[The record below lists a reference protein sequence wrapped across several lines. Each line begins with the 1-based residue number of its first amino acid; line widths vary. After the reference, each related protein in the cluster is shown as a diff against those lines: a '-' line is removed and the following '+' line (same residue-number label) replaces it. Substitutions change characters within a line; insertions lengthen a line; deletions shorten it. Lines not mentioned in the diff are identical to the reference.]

1 MSRVG
6 ADSSEG
12 CGCRTAFKVN
22 TNRALCALIHKTHLE
37 TSRVAD
43 SIKVQ
48 NVPKQKAGGAQI
60 FPTRTLLVADGSRE
74 ATLAA
79 EAAVELV
86 NGTGS
91 ELHVVHVISTV
102 QEMPYPRRFAKE
114 RTEAFL
120 EAKKL
125 HALTLL
131 DRRVAWIEKIGG
143 KVAGSHYREGKP
155 DEEVIRLSEELDV
168 GLVITGDRRLGW
180 FERALARSF
189 SERVLSRANRPVL
202 VVREPVSRKRMALDL
217 R

>member
-1 MSRVG
+1 M
-6 ADSSEG
+6 
-12 CGCRTAFKVN
+12 
-22 TNRALCALIHKTHLE
+22 
-37 TSRVAD
+37 
-43 SIKVQ
+43 
-48 NVPKQKAGGAQI
+48 
-60 FPTRTLLVADGSRE
+60 VADGSRE

-168 GLVITGDRRLGW
+168 GLVITGDRKVGW
-180 FERALARSF
+180 FERAFTRSF

>member
-1 MSRVG
+1 
-6 ADSSEG
+6 
-12 CGCRTAFKVN
+12 
-22 TNRALCALIHKTHLE
+22 
-37 TSRVAD
+37 
-43 SIKVQ
+43 
-48 NVPKQKAGGAQI
+48 
-60 FPTRTLLVADGSRE
+60 LVADGSRE

-79 EAAVELV
+79 EATVELV
-86 NGTGS
+86 SGTGS
-91 ELHVVHVISTV
+91 ELHLVHVISTV

-168 GLVITGDRRLGW
+168 GLVITGDRKLGW
-180 FERALARSF
+180 FERAFARSF

-202 VVREPVSRKRMALDL
+202 VVRESVSRKRMALDL

>member
-1 MSRVG
+1 M
-6 ADSSEG
+6 
-12 CGCRTAFKVN
+12 
-22 TNRALCALIHKTHLE
+22 
-37 TSRVAD
+37 
-43 SIKVQ
+43 
-48 NVPKQKAGGAQI
+48 
-60 FPTRTLLVADGSRE
+60 VADGSRE

-91 ELHVVHVISTV
+91 ELHVVHVISTA

-114 RTEAFL
+114 RTEALL

-168 GLVITGDRRLGW
+168 GLVITGDRKLGW
-180 FERALARSF
+180 FERAFARSF

-202 VVREPVSRKRMALDL
+202 VVREPVSRKRMTLDL

>member
-1 MSRVG
+1 
-6 ADSSEG
+6 
-12 CGCRTAFKVN
+12 
-22 TNRALCALIHKTHLE
+22 
-37 TSRVAD
+37 
-43 SIKVQ
+43 
-48 NVPKQKAGGAQI
+48 
-60 FPTRTLLVADGSRE
+60 LVADGSRE

-168 GLVITGDRRLGW
+168 GLVITGDRKLGW
-180 FERALARSF
+180 FERAFARSF
-189 SERVLSRANRPVL
+189 SERVLGRANRPVL

>member
-1 MSRVG
+1 
-6 ADSSEG
+6 
-12 CGCRTAFKVN
+12 
-22 TNRALCALIHKTHLE
+22 
-37 TSRVAD
+37 
-43 SIKVQ
+43 
-48 NVPKQKAGGAQI
+48 
-60 FPTRTLLVADGSRE
+60 LLVADGSRE

-102 QEMPYPRRFAKE
+102 QEMPYPRRFAME

-131 DRRVAWIEKIGG
+131 DRRVAWIEKNGG
-143 KVAGSHYREGKP
+143 KVEGSHYREGKL

-168 GLVITGDRRLGW
+168 GLVITGDRKLGW
-180 FERALARSF
+180 FERAFARSF

-202 VVREPVSRKRMALDL
+202 VVREPVSRKRMTLDL

>member
-1 MSRVG
+1 M
-6 ADSSEG
+6 
-12 CGCRTAFKVN
+12 
-22 TNRALCALIHKTHLE
+22 
-37 TSRVAD
+37 
-43 SIKVQ
+43 
-48 NVPKQKAGGAQI
+48 
-60 FPTRTLLVADGSRE
+60 
-74 ATLAA
+74 AA

-86 NGTGS
+86 KGTGS
-91 ELHVVHVISTV
+91 ELHVVHVISTA

-131 DRRVAWIEKIGG
+131 DRRVAWIEQIGG
-143 KVAGSHYREGKP
+143 KVAGPHYREGKP

-217 R
+217 Q

>member
-1 MSRVG
+1 MV
-6 ADSSEG
+6 
-12 CGCRTAFKVN
+12 T
-22 TNRALCALIHKTHLE
+22 
-37 TSRVAD
+37 
-43 SIKVQ
+43 
-48 NVPKQKAGGAQI
+48 
-60 FPTRTLLVADGSRE
+60 DGSRE

-86 NGTGS
+86 SGTGS
-91 ELHVVHVISTV
+91 ELHVVHVISTA
-102 QEMPYPRRFAKE
+102 QEMPYPRYYAKE
-114 RTEAFL
+114 RTEALL

-125 HALTLL
+125 RALTLL

-143 KVAGSHYREGKP
+143 KVAGSHYREGKL
-155 DEEVIRLSEELDV
+155 DEEVIQLSEELDV

-180 FERALARSF
+180 FERAFARSF

>member
-1 MSRVG
+1 LV
-6 ADSSEG
+6 
-12 CGCRTAFKVN
+12 
-22 TNRALCALIHKTHLE
+22 
-37 TSRVAD
+37 
-43 SIKVQ
+43 
-48 NVPKQKAGGAQI
+48 
-60 FPTRTLLVADGSRE
+60 VADGSRE

-91 ELHVVHVISTV
+91 ELHVVHVISTA
-102 QEMPYPRRFAKE
+102 QEMPYPRRFARE
-114 RTEAFL
+114 RTEAIL

-143 KVAGSHYREGKP
+143 KVAGSHYREGKL

-168 GLVITGDRRLGW
+168 GLVITGDRKLGW
-180 FERALARSF
+180 FERAFARSF

-202 VVREPVSRKRMALDL
+202 VVREPVSRKRMTLDL

>member
-1 MSRVG
+1 
-6 ADSSEG
+6 
-12 CGCRTAFKVN
+12 
-22 TNRALCALIHKTHLE
+22 
-37 TSRVAD
+37 
-43 SIKVQ
+43 
-48 NVPKQKAGGAQI
+48 
-60 FPTRTLLVADGSRE
+60 LVADGSRE

-79 EAAVELV
+79 DAAVELV

-155 DEEVIRLSEELDV
+155 DEEVIRLSEDLDV

-180 FERALARSF
+180 FERAFARSF